1 MSKAYTITEFTIPW
15 RKKKVKPPNKQ
26 NPTRKPAH
34 TKWYF

>member
-15 RKKKVKPPNKQ
+15 GEKKSLTPKQ